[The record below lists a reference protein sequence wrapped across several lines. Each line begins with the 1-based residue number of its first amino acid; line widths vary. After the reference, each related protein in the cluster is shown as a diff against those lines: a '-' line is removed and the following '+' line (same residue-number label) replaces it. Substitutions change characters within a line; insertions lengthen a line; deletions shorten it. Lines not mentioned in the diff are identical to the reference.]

1 MRRKQESVQ
10 SEPLSTKFR
19 PDPQKRLEFIPGQM
33 ILKIKSPALDSTVGT
48 LKAGGARL
56 AARVQQEIPESVS
69 RPLDYLKAHAGL
81 KSATPLF
88 AEQSK
93 HKLPGL
99 N

>member
-56 AARVQQEIPESVS
+56 AARVQQEIS
-69 RPLDYLKAHAGL
+69 RPQIGNTAVCR
-81 KSATPLF
+81 
-88 AEQSK
+88 AEQT
-93 HKLPGL
+93 
-99 N
+99 